1 LGAHAPNK
9 SNQLFYIMTTDSTVE
24 KSSKTHTRIR
34 LPKKY
39 KVIFCND
46 DVTPMEFVIS
56 VLISVFNHDESTAY
70 NLTMKVHHEGSAIA
84 GIYTFEIAEQKS
96 IEAINLARGH
106 SFPLVIKVEQE

>member
-1 LGAHAPNK
+1 
-9 SNQLFYIMTTDSTVE
+9 MTTDSTVE
-24 KSSKTHTRIR
+24 KTSKTHTRIR

-56 VLISVFNHDESTAY
+56 VLMSVFNHDITTAHA
-70 NLTMKVHHEGSAIA
+70 LTMKVHHEGSAVA
-84 GIYTFEIAEQKS
+84 GIYTHEIAEQKS

-106 SFPLVIKVEQE
+106 GFPLVIKIEQE